1 MLQPSGFDYFYGQQA
16 ESYTFYRIPKVM
28 FTEERFKGLS
38 CEAKVLYGLMLDRMS
53 LSIKNGWLDNKHR
66 VYIVYSIED
75 VCAFI
80 GCGSQKAVK
89 LVHELETGR
98 GIGLIE
104 KHRGGMGEANVFYVK
119 NFMLPVEDQ
128 TDETGSGTESLTVS
142 RRGGTT
148 GDDSKSADHGKT
160 ENKLSAHAG
169 MNRKTDSDS
178 SEIPVKSAEKPD
190 EIKCCDFHNSS
201 IVKITNQELL
211 KSQNKDCENHNSSIV
226 KITNQELRKSQN
238 KDCENH
244 NSSVVK
250 ITNQEL
256 RKSQTNKT
264 EKSETE
270 KSETESINQSG
281 DTAIP
286 GVFVPPTEMD
296 VIDGI
301 RNYVRERVDYQSFQG
316 EDEDS
321 REEVDELVEMVVD
334 VLRMPD
340 TAVLRINGNEM
351 PAVLVKEHYYK
362 IRRDHID
369 YVRWTMRN
377 SSRKVSNIWAYMM
390 TALYNSVL
398 TIGHYYQAEANYD
411 VFGGEE

>member
-1 MLQPSGFDYFYGQQA
+1 MLQPSGFEYFYGQQA
-16 ESYTFYRIPKVM
+16 ESYSFYRIPKVM

-53 LSIKNGWLDNKHR
+53 LSTKNEWLDEEGK
-66 VYIVYSIED
+66 VYIVFPLSDIRELIQ
-75 VCAFI
+75 C
-80 GCGSQKAVK
+80 SKQTAVN
-89 LVHELETGR
+89 LVHELDTEQ

-104 KHRGGMGEANVFYVK
+104 KSRPGLGKANVFYVK
-119 NFMLPVEDQ
+119 NFMAPIERERNNDMENTLNNTEEPRKPDSTKKSKNWTSGGQEIRPQEVQKLDHQ
-128 TDETGSGTESLTVS
+128 KSKNWTSGSPENRLQEVQKL
-142 RRGGTT
+142 
-148 GDDSKSADHGKT
+148 DPNKT
-160 ENKLSAHAG
+160 EY
-169 MNRKTDSDS
+169 
-178 SEIPVKSAEKPD
+178 
-190 EIKCCDFHNSS
+190 
-201 IVKITNQELL
+201 
-211 KSQNKDCENHNSSIV
+211 
-226 KITNQELRKSQN
+226 
-238 KDCENH
+238 
-244 NSSVVK
+244 
-250 ITNQEL
+250 
-256 RKSQTNKT
+256 NKT
-264 EKSETE
+264 EKSETQ
-270 KSETESINQSG
+270 SINQSG
-281 DTAIP
+281 DTAVP
-286 GVFVPPTEMD
+286 GVFVPPTETD

-316 EDEDS
+316 EDEDA
-321 REEVDELVEMVVD
+321 REEVDELVEMIVD

-377 SSRKVSNIWAYMM
+377 NYRKVNNIRAYML

>member
-1 MLQPSGFDYFYGQQA
+1 
-16 ESYTFYRIPKVM
+16 M

-53 LSIKNGWLDNKHR
+53 LSTKNEWLDEEGK
-66 VYIVYSIED
+66 VYIVFPLSDIRELIQ
-75 VCAFI
+75 C
-80 GCGSQKAVK
+80 SKQTAVN
-89 LVHELETGR
+89 LVHELDTEQ

-104 KHRGGMGEANVFYVK
+104 KSRPGLGKANVFYVK
-119 NFMLPVEDQ
+119 NFMAPIERERNNDIENTLSNTEEPRKPDSTKKSKNWTSGGQEIRPQEVQKLDHQ
-128 TDETGSGTESLTVS
+128 KSKNWTSGSPENRLQEVQKL
-142 RRGGTT
+142 
-148 GDDSKSADHGKT
+148 DPNKT
-160 ENKLSAHAG
+160 EY
-169 MNRKTDSDS
+169 
-178 SEIPVKSAEKPD
+178 
-190 EIKCCDFHNSS
+190 
-201 IVKITNQELL
+201 
-211 KSQNKDCENHNSSIV
+211 
-226 KITNQELRKSQN
+226 
-238 KDCENH
+238 
-244 NSSVVK
+244 
-250 ITNQEL
+250 
-256 RKSQTNKT
+256 NKT
-264 EKSETE
+264 EKSETQ
-270 KSETESINQSG
+270 SINQSG
-281 DTAIP
+281 DTAVP
-286 GVFVPPTEMD
+286 GVFVPPTEID

-316 EDEDS
+316 EDEDA
-321 REEVDELVEMVVD
+321 REEVDELVEMIVD

-377 SSRKVSNIWAYMM
+377 NYRKVNNIRAYML

>member
-1 MLQPSGFDYFYGQQA
+1 MLQPSGFEYFYGQQA
-16 ESYTFYRIPKVM
+16 ESYSFYRIPKVM

-53 LSIKNGWLDNKHR
+53 LSTKNEWLDEEGK
-66 VYIVYSIED
+66 VYIVFPLSDIRELIQ
-75 VCAFI
+75 C
-80 GCGSQKAVK
+80 SKQTAVN
-89 LVHELETGR
+89 LVHELDTEQ

-104 KHRGGMGEANVFYVK
+104 KSRPGLGKANVFYVK
-119 NFMLPVEDQ
+119 NFMAPIERERNNDIENTLNNTEEPRKPDSTKKSKNWTSGGQEIRPQEVQKLDHQ
-128 TDETGSGTESLTVS
+128 KSKNWTSGSPENRLQEVQKL
-142 RRGGTT
+142 
-148 GDDSKSADHGKT
+148 DPNKT
-160 ENKLSAHAG
+160 EY
-169 MNRKTDSDS
+169 
-178 SEIPVKSAEKPD
+178 
-190 EIKCCDFHNSS
+190 
-201 IVKITNQELL
+201 
-211 KSQNKDCENHNSSIV
+211 
-226 KITNQELRKSQN
+226 
-238 KDCENH
+238 
-244 NSSVVK
+244 
-250 ITNQEL
+250 
-256 RKSQTNKT
+256 NKT
-264 EKSETE
+264 EKSETQ
-270 KSETESINQSG
+270 SINPSG

-286 GVFVPPTEMD
+286 GVFVPPTETD

-316 EDEDS
+316 EDEDA
-321 REEVDELVEMVVD
+321 REEVDELVEMIVD

-377 SSRKVSNIWAYMM
+377 NYRKVNNIRAYML

>member
-1 MLQPSGFDYFYGQQA
+1 MLQPSGFEYFYGQQA

-53 LSIKNGWLDNKHR
+53 LSTKNEWLDEEGK
-66 VYIVYSIED
+66 VYIVFPLSDIRELIQ
-75 VCAFI
+75 C
-80 GCGSQKAVK
+80 SKQTAVN
-89 LVHELETGR
+89 LVHELDTEQ

-104 KHRGGMGEANVFYVK
+104 KSRPGLGKANVFYVK
-119 NFMLPVEDQ
+119 NFMAPIERERNNDIENTLNSTEEPRKPDS
-128 TDETGSGTESLTVS
+128 TKKSKNWTSGSPENRLQEVQKL
-142 RRGGTT
+142 
-148 GDDSKSADHGKT
+148 DPNKT
-160 ENKLSAHAG
+160 EY
-169 MNRKTDSDS
+169 
-178 SEIPVKSAEKPD
+178 
-190 EIKCCDFHNSS
+190 
-201 IVKITNQELL
+201 
-211 KSQNKDCENHNSSIV
+211 
-226 KITNQELRKSQN
+226 
-238 KDCENH
+238 
-244 NSSVVK
+244 
-250 ITNQEL
+250 
-256 RKSQTNKT
+256 NKT
-264 EKSETE
+264 EKSETQ
-270 KSETESINQSG
+270 SINQSG
-281 DTAIP
+281 DTAVP
-286 GVFVPPTEMD
+286 GVFVPPTEID

-316 EDEDS
+316 EDEDA
-321 REEVDELVEMVVD
+321 REEVDELVEMIVD

-377 SSRKVSNIWAYMM
+377 NYRKVNNIRAYML

>member
-1 MLQPSGFDYFYGQQA
+1 MLQPSGFEYFYGQQA

-28 FTEERFKGLS
+28 FTEDRFKGLS

-53 LSIKNGWLDNKHR
+53 LSTKNGWMDEEGK
-66 VYIVYSIED
+66 VYIVFPLSDIRELIQ
-75 VCAFI
+75 C
-80 GCGSQKAVK
+80 SKQTAVN
-89 LVHELETGR
+89 LVHELDTEQ

-104 KHRGGMGEANVFYVK
+104 KSRPGLGKANVFYVK
-119 NFMLPVEDQ
+119 NFMAPIARERNSDIENTLNNAEEPRKPDSTKKSKNWTSGGQEIRPQEVQKLDHQ
-128 TDETGSGTESLTVS
+128 KSKNWTSGSPENRLQEVQKL
-142 RRGGTT
+142 
-148 GDDSKSADHGKT
+148 DPNKT
-160 ENKLSAHAG
+160 EY
-169 MNRKTDSDS
+169 
-178 SEIPVKSAEKPD
+178 
-190 EIKCCDFHNSS
+190 
-201 IVKITNQELL
+201 
-211 KSQNKDCENHNSSIV
+211 
-226 KITNQELRKSQN
+226 
-238 KDCENH
+238 
-244 NSSVVK
+244 
-250 ITNQEL
+250 
-256 RKSQTNKT
+256 NKT
-264 EKSETE
+264 EKSETQ
-270 KSETESINQSG
+270 SINQSG
-281 DTAIP
+281 DTAVP
-286 GVFVPPTEMD
+286 GVFVPPTETD

-316 EDEDS
+316 EDEDA
-321 REEVDELVEMVVD
+321 REEVDELVEMIVD

-377 SSRKVSNIWAYMM
+377 NYRKVNNIRAYML

>member
-1 MLQPSGFDYFYGQQA
+1 MLQPSGFEYFYGQQA
-16 ESYTFYRIPKVM
+16 DSYTFYRIPKVM
-28 FTEERFKGLS
+28 FTEERFTRLS
-38 CEAKVLYGLMLDRMS
+38 CDAKVLYGLMLDRMS
-53 LSIKNGWLDNKHR
+53 LSIRNGWLDDKNR
-66 VYIVYSIED
+66 VYIVYSIEEI
-75 VCAFI
+75 CSLI

-104 KHRGGMGEANVFYVK
+104 KHRGGMGEANVFYIK
-119 NFMLPVEDQ
+119 NFMLPIEDQ
-128 TDETGSGTESLTVS
+128 TGDTGNSTESV
-142 RRGGTT
+142 
-148 GDDSKSADHGKT
+148 
-160 ENKLSAHAG
+160 
-169 MNRKTDSDS
+169 TDSQR
-178 SEIPVKSAEKPD
+178 VEKPD
-190 EIKCCDFHNSS
+190 EIKYCENHNSS
-201 IVKITNQELL
+201 IVEITNQELL

-244 NSSVVK
+244 NSSIVK

-270 KSETESINQSG
+270 KSETQSINPSG
-281 DTAIP
+281 DTAVP
-286 GVFVPPTEMD
+286 GVFVPPTETD

-301 RNYVRERVDYQSFQG
+301 RNYVRERIDYQSFQG
-316 EDEDS
+316 EDEYS
-321 REEVDELVEMVVD
+321 REEVDELVEMIVD

-351 PAVLVKEHYYK
+351 PAVLVKEHYYR

-377 SSRKVSNIWAYMM
+377 NSKKVNNIRAYML

-411 VFGGEE
+411 VFGGGE

>member
-1 MLQPSGFDYFYGQQA
+1 MLQPSGFEYFYGQQA

-53 LSIKNGWLDNKHR
+53 LSTKNEWLDEEGK
-66 VYIVYSIED
+66 VYIVFPLSDIRELIQ
-75 VCAFI
+75 C
-80 GCGSQKAVK
+80 SKQTAVN
-89 LVHELETGR
+89 LVHELDTEQ

-104 KHRGGMGEANVFYVK
+104 KSRPGLGKANVFYVK
-119 NFMLPVEDQ
+119 NFMAPIERERNNDIENTLNNTEEPRKPDSTKKSKNWTSGGQEIRPQEVQKLDHQKSKNWTSGSPVNRLQEVQKLDPN
-128 TDETGSGTESLTVS
+128 
-142 RRGGTT
+142 
-148 GDDSKSADHGKT
+148 KT
-160 ENKLSAHAG
+160 EY
-169 MNRKTDSDS
+169 
-178 SEIPVKSAEKPD
+178 
-190 EIKCCDFHNSS
+190 
-201 IVKITNQELL
+201 
-211 KSQNKDCENHNSSIV
+211 
-226 KITNQELRKSQN
+226 
-238 KDCENH
+238 
-244 NSSVVK
+244 
-250 ITNQEL
+250 
-256 RKSQTNKT
+256 NKT
-264 EKSETE
+264 EKSETQ
-270 KSETESINQSG
+270 SINQSG
-281 DTAIP
+281 DTAVP
-286 GVFVPPTEMD
+286 GVFVPPTEID

-316 EDEDS
+316 EDEDA
-321 REEVDELVEMVVD
+321 REEVDELVEMIVD

-377 SSRKVSNIWAYMM
+377 NYRKVNNIRAYML

>member
-1 MLQPSGFDYFYGQQA
+1 MLQPSGFEYFYGQQA

-53 LSIKNGWLDNKHR
+53 LSTKNEWLDEEGK
-66 VYIVYSIED
+66 VYIVFPLSDIRELIQ
-75 VCAFI
+75 C
-80 GCGSQKAVK
+80 SKQTAVN
-89 LVHELETGR
+89 LVHELDTEQ

-104 KHRGGMGEANVFYVK
+104 KSRPGLGKANVFYVK
-119 NFMLPVEDQ
+119 NFMAPIGIERNNDMEN
-128 TDETGSGTESLTVS
+128 TSNNTEEPRKPDSTKKSKNWTSGGQEIRPQEVQKL
-142 RRGGTT
+142 
-148 GDDSKSADHGKT
+148 DPNKT
-160 ENKLSAHAG
+160 EY
-169 MNRKTDSDS
+169 
-178 SEIPVKSAEKPD
+178 
-190 EIKCCDFHNSS
+190 
-201 IVKITNQELL
+201 
-211 KSQNKDCENHNSSIV
+211 
-226 KITNQELRKSQN
+226 
-238 KDCENH
+238 
-244 NSSVVK
+244 
-250 ITNQEL
+250 
-256 RKSQTNKT
+256 NKT
-264 EKSETE
+264 EKSETQ
-270 KSETESINQSG
+270 SINRSG
-281 DTAIP
+281 DTAVP
-286 GVFVPPTEMD
+286 GVFVPPTETD

-316 EDEDS
+316 EDEDA
-321 REEVDELVEMVVD
+321 REEVDELVEMIVD

-377 SSRKVSNIWAYMM
+377 NYRKVNNIRAYML

>member
-1 MLQPSGFDYFYGQQA
+1 MLQPSGFEYFYGQQA

-53 LSIKNGWLDNKHR
+53 LSTKNEWLDEEGK
-66 VYIVYSIED
+66 VYIVFPLSDIRELIQ
-75 VCAFI
+75 C
-80 GCGSQKAVK
+80 SKQTAVN
-89 LVHELETGR
+89 LVHELDTEQ

-104 KHRGGMGEANVFYVK
+104 KSRPGLGKANVFYVK
-119 NFMLPVEDQ
+119 NFMAPIERERNNDIENTL
-128 TDETGSGTESLTVS
+128 S
-142 RRGGTT
+142 
-148 GDDSKSADHGKT
+148 KT
-160 ENKLSAHAG
+160 EEP
-169 MNRKTDSDS
+169 R
-178 SEIPVKSAEKPD
+178 KPD
-190 EIKCCDFHNSS
+190 STKKSKNWTSGGQEIRP
-201 IVKITNQELL
+201 QEVQKLDHQ
-211 KSQNKDCENHNSSIV
+211 KSKNWTSGSLEIRPPEVQKLDHQKSKNWTSGSPENRLQEVQKLDPNKTEY
-226 KITNQELRKSQN
+226 
-238 KDCENH
+238 
-244 NSSVVK
+244 
-250 ITNQEL
+250 
-256 RKSQTNKT
+256 NKT
-264 EKSETE
+264 EKSETQ
-270 KSETESINQSG
+270 SINQSG
-281 DTAIP
+281 DTAVP
-286 GVFVPPTEMD
+286 GVFVPPTETD

-316 EDEDS
+316 EDEDA
-321 REEVDELVEMVVD
+321 REEVDELVEMIVD

-377 SSRKVSNIWAYMM
+377 NYRKVNNIRAYML

>member
-1 MLQPSGFDYFYGQQA
+1 MLQPSGFEYFYGQQA

-53 LSIKNGWLDNKHR
+53 LSTKNEWLDEEGK
-66 VYIVYSIED
+66 VYIVFPLSDIRELIQ
-75 VCAFI
+75 C
-80 GCGSQKAVK
+80 SKQTAVN
-89 LVHELETGR
+89 LVHELDTEQ

-104 KHRGGMGEANVFYVK
+104 KSRPGLGKANVFYVK
-119 NFMLPVEDQ
+119 NFMAPIERERNNDIENTLNNTEEPRKPDSTKKSKNWTSGGQEIRPQEVQKLDHQ
-128 TDETGSGTESLTVS
+128 KSKNWTSGSPENRLQEVQKL
-142 RRGGTT
+142 
-148 GDDSKSADHGKT
+148 DPNKT
-160 ENKLSAHAG
+160 EY
-169 MNRKTDSDS
+169 
-178 SEIPVKSAEKPD
+178 
-190 EIKCCDFHNSS
+190 
-201 IVKITNQELL
+201 
-211 KSQNKDCENHNSSIV
+211 
-226 KITNQELRKSQN
+226 
-238 KDCENH
+238 
-244 NSSVVK
+244 
-250 ITNQEL
+250 
-256 RKSQTNKT
+256 NKT
-264 EKSETE
+264 EKSETQ
-270 KSETESINQSG
+270 SINQSG
-281 DTAIP
+281 DTAVP
-286 GVFVPPTEMD
+286 GVFVPPTEID

-316 EDEDS
+316 EDEDA
-321 REEVDELVEMVVD
+321 REEVDELVEMIVD

-377 SSRKVSNIWAYMM
+377 NYRKVNNIRAYML